1 MRSGIDVK
9 KAADLIRS
17 FARESMWF
25 PVMFPAAVLGVV
37 WVATFDTHSRMGNR
51 EYAYEVCSSEVGNG
65 GPSTWG
71 EVEDLWKAEVKRFE
85 RGRPPE
91 GLQEYHDARL
101 DYART
106 YLEVVVSLHTR
117 DEPIENNPGIAWE
130 RPSSLN
136 EANDQLIAARD
147 AISGE
152 AVFKQYEVNCSDAR
166 QGLPE

>member
-1 MRSGIDVK
+1 
-9 KAADLIRS
+9 
-17 FARESMWF
+17 MWF
-25 PVMFPAAVLGVV
+25 PVIFPAAVLGAV
-37 WVATFDTHSRMGNR
+37 WMATFDTHSRMGNR
-51 EYAYEVCSSEVGNG
+51 EYAYAVCSSEVGNG
-65 GPSTWG
+65 EPTTWG
-71 EVEDLWKAEVKRFE
+71 EVEDLWKAEMRRLE
-85 RGRPPE
+85 RSKPPE

-106 YLEVVVSLHTR
+106 YLKVVVDKHPR
-117 DEPIENNPGIAWE
+117 EEPIENNPGIAWE

-147 AISGE
+147 AVSGE